1 MRILISSLALLI
13 FVMMSAAADDPPAD
27 KKAPPTKK
35 ENAPAKKNDAPLTAG
50 KDLPGPFQPYN
61 VTGPHKQRFHCLM
74 SEHGLEP
81 MVMIFH
87 KGVDFSEPLPKLL
100 QRLDT
105 AIDKNAATRLGAFV
119 VFLPEDLPDV
129 LGSKEEKNQD
139 TNSKNDDARRELEK
153 KIEQAAADMKLKH
166 VVLCL
171 DNKSDV
177 AKYRLNEENL
187 VTVVLYTKLRIAAVH
202 ALPKSDFTDAAVD
215 KIMTDVAEKLGAK
228 RTK

>member
-1 MRILISSLALLI
+1 MRTLIASLAILVL
-13 FVMMSAAADDPPAD
+13 AAADTSL
-27 KKAPPTKK
+27 KVG
-35 ENAPAKKNDAPLTAG
+35 NN
-50 KDLPGPFQPYN
+50 LPGTFHPYN
-61 VTGPHKQRFHCLM
+61 VTGPNKQRFHCPV
-74 SEHGLEP
+74 SDHALEP
-81 MVMIFH
+81 MVLIFH
-87 KGVDFSEPLPKLL
+87 KNVDFGDPLSNLL
-100 QRLDT
+100 KRLDT
-105 AIDKNAATRLGAFV
+105 AIEKNPDTRLGAFV
-119 VFLPEDLPDV
+119 TFVPDDLPDV
-129 LGSKEEKNQD
+129 AGSKDDKDQD

-153 KIEQAAADMKLKH
+153 KIEQAGADMKLKH